1 MVVFMQ
7 DIENKE
13 KIIMMYKSFNYIIL
27 FLVIYIILFPVV
39 AKVLNYIS
47 PILTKC
53 PYKEMFGKPCPLCGG
68 TRYIANLKNVLS
80 NPHMLLEPFG
90 FIMMFVFFSLI
101 FRIFCIFYLR
111 KERKNIKKL
120 MIVDFVILGM
130 VIISFGIYELV
141 FFLS

>member
-1 MVVFMQ
+1 M
-7 DIENKE
+7 
-13 KIIMMYKSFNYIIL
+13 